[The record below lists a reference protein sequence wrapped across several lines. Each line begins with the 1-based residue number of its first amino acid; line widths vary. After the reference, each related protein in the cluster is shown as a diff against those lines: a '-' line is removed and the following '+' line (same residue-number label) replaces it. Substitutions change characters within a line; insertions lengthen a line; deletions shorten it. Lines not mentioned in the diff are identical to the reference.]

1 MTRSVLRHMST
12 SDKNQNSVKRSSRNC
27 TRRYRAESA
36 VPTFWV
42 ENVFCVCFLIDR
54 VELNGRGILVILRY
68 DAKTRAGNAR
78 AGTVNFSWIRTRSFL
93 FLMTG
98 RRDRDVCKIWAGYVS
113 ISKSYDQNK
122 FSISIC
128 MYMYVYVCIC
138 RCMYVYVC
146 KNGKNSR
153 HRVFCVKHSART
165 ALKSPHECV

>member
-1 MTRSVLRHMST
+1 MST

-78 AGTVNFSWIRTRSFL
+78 AGTVNFSWIRTLSFL

-98 RRDRDVCKIWAGYVS
+98 RRDRDVCKIWAGYVP
-113 ISKSYDQNK
+113 ISKSYD
-122 FSISIC
+122 
-128 MYMYVYVCIC
+128 
-138 RCMYVYVC
+138 
-146 KNGKNSR
+146 
-153 HRVFCVKHSART
+153 
-165 ALKSPHECV
+165 